1 MPHHK
6 IQIYNASTIDF
17 LYWPETEE
25 GQYAKSYLY
34 PMIKNGASHYIDNAE
49 TEMIAIKVDDI
60 VFPATINN
68 AEYENS
74 YVCSPYTLYVNCGF
88 EKVQTLNNP
97 FFKRVATFF
106 LNIFKRAFRSGKINK
121 IIFVNNWLFTTNLYP
136 KMTES
141 QIHAIRKALT
151 ERYPDHAIA
160 FRSITQMGNSSC
172 FKSLAKDQFDL
183 IATRPVFFL
192 DTQNEETFKARMFK
206 SDLKIMKSTQY
217 EIIENDQIQ
226 KEDYGRILDLYKN
239 LYITKYTQ
247 YSPQLNLNF
256 IELAVRNKILN
267 VKALKKNGK
276 IDAVMGYFARN
287 GVATS
292 PIFGYDTS
300 LPQDLGLYRIISTL
314 LTLEAKDR
322 GLMVNQSAGAS
333 NYKKLRRAESDIEY
347 TAVYS
352 RHLPLIRRLPW
363 FFMRSV
369 INGIGVRMMKH
380 FDL

>member
-1 MPHHK
+1 VTQHD
-6 IQIYNASTIDF
+6 IQIYHSSTID
-17 LYWPETEE
+17 LLQWPETEE
-25 GQYAKSYLY
+25 GQYAKKYLY
-34 PMIKNGASHYIDNAE
+34 PLIKNGARHYIDNTE
-49 TEMIAIKVDDI
+49 TEMIVIKVDDV

-88 EKVQTLNNP
+88 EKIETMQNRWLKTIGL
-97 FFKRVATFF
+97 FF
-106 LNIFKRAFRSGKINK
+106 LKLFKRAFRSGKINK

-136 KMTES
+136 KMSDT
-141 QIHAIRKALT
+141 QIEGIKKALM

-160 FRSITQMGNSSC
+160 FRSITKFDNASG
-172 FKSLAKDQFDL
+172 FTSLAKNKFDL
-183 IATRPVFFL
+183 IACRPVFFL
-192 DTQNEETFKARMFK
+192 DTKKEEPFKARMFK
-206 SDLKIMKSTQY
+206 SDLKIFQNSQY
-217 EIIENDQIQ
+217 EVITNDQIQ
-226 KEDYGRILDLYKN
+226 KEDYKRILELYRN

-256 IELAVRNKILN
+256 IELAVQNKVLN
-267 VKALKKNGK
+267 VKALRKNGK

-314 LTLEAKDR
+314 LTLEAKDK
-322 GLMVNQSAGAS
+322 GLIVNQSAGAS
-333 NYKKLRRAESDIEY
+333 QYKKLRRAESDIEY

-352 RHLPLIRRLPW
+352 RHLPLGRRLPW

-369 INGIGVRMMKH
+369 INGIGVPFMKYL
-380 FDL
+380 DL